1 MSVARSEELEK
12 KMNQEKTDM
21 MKRISITFLFVVLPL
36 LGLSAQSKGV
46 KEIVIQ
52 TSAQCEMCKDRM
64 EKEMAFTKGVNYA
77 NLDLETKKLT
87 VRYKEKK
94 TNAEQIR
101 KAIAAVGYDADE
113 VPADPEAYDKL
124 PACCKKGGHD

>member
-1 MSVARSEELEK
+1 MNPKNNNTMK
-12 KMNQEKTDM
+12 K
-21 MKRISITFLFVVLPL
+21 ISLAFLFVVLPF

-52 TSAQCEMCKDRM
+52 TSAQCEMCKDRI

-77 NLDLETKKLT
+77 KLDLETKKLT
-87 VRYKEKK
+87 VRYKENK
-94 TNAEQIR
+94 TDAEQIR
-101 KAIAAVGYDADE
+101 KAIAGVGYDADE
-113 VPADPEAYDKL
+113 VPADPEAYEKL